1 MRTNAGMLFG
11 RRAAHGFGWL
21 SIIRLGLVQAALGSI
36 VVLTTST
43 LNRVMV
49 VELSLAAIVPGFL
62 VGLHYAIQ
70 LSRPLFGHGSDVSR
84 AGRSLWIIGGMAL
97 LAVAGTAA
105 AATTHV
111 FEQSFALGLG
121 LAALAYA
128 FIGLGI
134 GASGTSLLALLAS
147 RTAPARR
154 PAAATIVWIM
164 MIAGIVVTAATT
176 GSLLDPYSHGRLVTI
191 TAITGTIAVLV
202 TIIALAGLERVAEI
216 GGETASDDAP
226 SSFRERLAE
235 TWADDEARL
244 FTVFIFLS
252 MLAYATQDL
261 IMEPF
266 AGLIFGFTP
275 GQSTQLSGTQHAGIL
290 IGMVLV
296 GVIGTLPFGR
306 SPRVL
311 KAFTLAGCAGSALAL
326 AALSIGAFTPGWP
339 LAVNVATLGFFNGMF
354 TIAAIGAMMSL
365 AGKSRAEGRGA
376 REGIRMGVW
385 GAAQAI
391 AFGLGG
397 FSGTVA
403 VDALR
408 ALTGDTAL
416 SFATVF
422 AFEALLFLASAA
434 IALKITM
441 PGALPQARPGA
452 TTAGPLDAGLQ
463 PAE

>member
-1 MRTNAGMLFG
+1 MLFG
-11 RRAAHGFGWL
+11 RRAGEGFSWL
-21 SIIRLGLVQAALGSI
+21 SIIRLGLVQASLGSI

-111 FEQSFALGLG
+111 FEDSITLG
-121 LAALAYA
+121 LALASIAYV

-176 GSLLDPYSHGRLVTI
+176 GSLLDPYSHARLVTI
-191 TAITGTIAVLV
+191 TATTGAIAVLV
-202 TIIALAGLERVAEI
+202 TIIALAGLEHVAEI
-216 GGETASDDAP
+216 GGGTKADDTP
-226 SSFRERLAE
+226 SSFRARLAE
-235 TWADDEARL
+235 TWADREARL

-296 GVIGTLPFGR
+296 GIAGTLPFGR

-311 KAFTLAGCAGSALAL
+311 KAFTLVGCGGSALAL
-326 AALSIGAFTPGWP
+326 AALSFGAFAPGWP
-339 LAVNVATLGFFNGMF
+339 LSANVATLGFFNGMF

-365 AGKSRAEGRGA
+365 AGKSRADGKGA

-403 VDALR
+403 VDAMR
-408 ALTGDTAL
+408 AVTGDTAL
-416 SFATVF
+416 SFASVF
-422 AFEALLFLASAA
+422 AFEGVLFLLSAL

-441 PGALPQARPGA
+441 PGAETEVRAQ
-452 TTAGPLDAGLQ
+452 TTQGLQGGLQ